1 MKKLIVITLGILTL
15 GTTVFANSSTDNSN
29 IELSH
34 YVANNTP
41 EIQSSQN
48 KTILSTLS
56 SADQEKA
63 VSEYKKGKKYYY
75 DLGSKAPGGLSALFK
90 SPTLFGIATPYSL
103 YRHEVYEE
111 KQKFIPFTDEEKED
125 LINRREVYI
134 QTYSN
139 PYMGVPTL
147 IENMVIKKGDKVYP
161 GRPVELN
168 SAKYRHL
175 LREGYSNIY
184 AFDIGLFDGN
194 DMDLI
199 AINASNDNQI
209 TIHITAETYKKHQ
222 WY

>member
-1 MKKLIVITLGILTL
+1 MRKITVIALAILTL
-15 GTTVFANSSTDNSN
+15 GTTSFANSFDDNSK

-48 KTILSTLS
+48 KIILSTLS
-56 SADQEKA
+56 PADQEKA
-63 VSEYKKGKKYYY
+63 VSEYKKGKKHYYN
-75 DLGSKAPGGLSALFK
+75 LGSKSPGGLSALFK
-90 SPTLFGIATPYSL
+90 SPTLFVIATPYSL

-125 LINRREVYI
+125 LINRREVYV

-139 PYMGVPTL
+139 PYMGIPTL

-194 DMDLI
+194 DMNLI

>member
-1 MKKLIVITLGILTL
+1 MRKIAVVALAMLTL
-15 GTTVFANSSTDNSN
+15 GTTSFANSFDDNSK

-63 VSEYKKGKKYYY
+63 VSEYKKGKRHYYN
-75 DLGSKAPGGLSALFK
+75 LGSKSPGGLSALYK
-90 SPTLFGIATPYSL
+90 SPTLFVIATPYSL

-111 KQKFIPFTDEEKED
+111 KQKFIPFTGEEKED
-125 LINRREVYI
+125 LINRREVYV

-139 PYMGVPTL
+139 PYMGIPTL

>member
-1 MKKLIVITLGILTL
+1 MREITVIALAMLTL
-15 GTTVFANSSTDNSN
+15 GTTSFANSFDNNSK

-56 SADQEKA
+56 PADQEKA
-63 VSEYKKGKKYYY
+63 VSEYKKGKKHYYN
-75 DLGSKAPGGLSALFK
+75 LGSKSPGGLSALFK
-90 SPTLFGIATPYSL
+90 SPTLFVIATPYSL

-111 KQKFIPFTDEEKED
+111 KQKFIPFTGEEKED
-125 LINRREVYI
+125 LINRREVYV

-139 PYMGVPTL
+139 PYMGIPTL

-199 AINASNDNQI
+199 TINASNDNQI

>member
-1 MKKLIVITLGILTL
+1 MRKITVIALAMLTL
-15 GTTVFANSSTDNSN
+15 GTTSFANSFDNNSK

-56 SADQEKA
+56 PADQEKA
-63 VSEYKKGKKYYY
+63 VSEYKKGKKHYYN
-75 DLGSKAPGGLSALFK
+75 LGSKSPGGLSALFK
-90 SPTLFGIATPYSL
+90 SPTLFVIATPYSL

-111 KQKFIPFTDEEKED
+111 KQKFIPFTGEEKAD
-125 LINRREVYI
+125 LINRREVYV

-139 PYMGVPTL
+139 PYMGIPTL

-209 TIHITAETYKKHQ
+209 TIHITTETYKKHQ

>member
-1 MKKLIVITLGILTL
+1 MRKITVIALAMLTL
-15 GTTVFANSSTDNSN
+15 GTTSFANSFDDNSK

-56 SADQEKA
+56 QADQEKA
-63 VSEYKKGKKYYY
+63 VSEYKKGKKHYYN
-75 DLGSKAPGGLSALFK
+75 LGSKSPGGLSALFK
-90 SPTLFGIATPYSL
+90 SPTLFVIATPYSL

-125 LINRREVYI
+125 LINRREVYV

-139 PYMGVPTL
+139 PYMGIPTL

>member
-1 MKKLIVITLGILTL
+1 MRKITVVALAMLTL
-15 GTTVFANSSTDNSN
+15 GTTSFANSFDDNSK

-63 VSEYKKGKKYYY
+63 VSEYKKGKKHYYN
-75 DLGSKAPGGLSALFK
+75 LGSKSPGGLSALYK
-90 SPTLFGIATPYSL
+90 SPTLFVIATPYSL

-111 KQKFIPFTDEEKED
+111 KQKFIPFTGEEKED
-125 LINRREVYI
+125 LINRREVYV

-139 PYMGVPTL
+139 PYMGIPTL

>member
-15 GTTVFANSSTDNSN
+15 GATVFANSSNDNSK

-56 SADQEKA
+56 LIDQERA
-63 VSEYKKGKKYYY
+63 LSEYKKGKKHYY

-90 SPTLFGIATPYSL
+90 SPTLFVIATPYSL

-111 KQKFIPFTDEEKED
+111 KQKFIPFTDEERED

-139 PYMGVPTL
+139 PYMGIPTL

-168 SAKYRHL
+168 SNKYGQL

-184 AFDIGLFDGN
+184 AFDIDLFNGT

-209 TIHITAETYKKHQ
+209 TIHITAETYKKYQ

>member
-1 MKKLIVITLGILTL
+1 MRKITVIALAMLTL
-15 GTTVFANSSTDNSN
+15 GTTSFANSFDDNSK

-56 SADQEKA
+56 QADQEKA
-63 VSEYKKGKKYYY
+63 VSEYKKGKKHYFN
-75 DLGSKAPGGLSALFK
+75 LGSKSPGGLSALFK
-90 SPTLFGIATPYSL
+90 SPTLFVIATPYSL

-125 LINRREVYI
+125 LINRREVYV

-139 PYMGVPTL
+139 PYMGIPTL